1 MFHSLWRHAGE
12 SNLLHYC
19 CFGWYKSLQGTKKLL
34 QVYKKG
40 EGDAFKSR
48 ACGPNTRKVRTA
60 FVVKKRRRKRMSKI
74 NVNVLAPKGN
84 YDV

>member
-1 MFHSLWRHAGE
+1 MFRSFYRQVGKAICYIIVASVGT
-12 SNLLHYC
+12 SQ
-19 CFGWYKSLQGTKKLL
+19 YKVHEKLL

-48 ACGPNTRKVRTA
+48 ACRRNTHKVRTK
-60 FVVKKRRRKRMSKI
+60 FVVEKRRRKRISKI

-84 YDV
+84 CDV